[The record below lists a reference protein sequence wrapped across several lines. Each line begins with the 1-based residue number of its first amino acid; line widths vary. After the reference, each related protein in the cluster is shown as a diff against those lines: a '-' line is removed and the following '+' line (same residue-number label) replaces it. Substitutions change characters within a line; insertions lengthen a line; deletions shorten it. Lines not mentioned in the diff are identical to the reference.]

1 MDKLVQEMGKRI
13 SARRKELR
21 LTQEELAEKAGLTS
35 QTISTVETG
44 TKALRPENIARLCEA
59 LDTSAD
65 YLLFG
70 KISDMDLGM
79 MMKSI
84 SDLPPEQYRYLESIV
99 NSFIAAVKTSDNGR
113 DDSSKGQKC
122 IYRTESPVCT
132 EY

>member
-35 QTISTVETG
+35 QTISTAETG
-44 TKALRPENIARLCEA
+44 SKALRPENIARLCEA

-65 YLLFG
+65 FLLFG

-79 MMKSI
+79 MMKNI
-84 SDLPPEQYRYLESIV
+84 SDLPPAQYRYMESIV
-99 NSFIAAVKTSDNGR
+99 NSFIAAVKTSNNDKG
-113 DDSSKGQKC
+113 DSDKEQ
-122 IYRTESPVCT
+122 IP
-132 EY
+132 

>member
-35 QTISTVETG
+35 QTISTAETG

-65 YLLFG
+65 FLLFG

-79 MMKSI
+79 MMKNI
-84 SDLPPEQYRYLESIV
+84 SDLPPAQYRYLESIV
-99 NSFIAAVKTSDNGR
+99 NSFIAAVKTSNNDKG
-113 DDSSKGQKC
+113 DSDKEQ
-122 IYRTESPVCT
+122 IP
-132 EY
+132 

>member
-35 QTISTVETG
+35 QTISTAETG
-44 TKALRPENIARLCEA
+44 SKALRPENIARLCEA

-70 KISDMDLGM
+70 EISDMDLGI
-79 MMKSI
+79 MMKNI
-84 SDLPPEQYRYLESIV
+84 SDLSPEQYRYLESIV
-99 NSFIAAVKTSDNGR
+99 NSFIAAVKTSNNDKG
-113 DDSSKGQKC
+113 DSDKEQ
-122 IYRTESPVCT
+122 IP
-132 EY
+132 

>member
-70 KISDMDLGM
+70 KISDMHQQG
-79 MMKSI
+79 
-84 SDLPPEQYRYLESIV
+84 P
-99 NSFIAAVKTSDNGR
+99 SFCNRPHRSG
-113 DDSSKGQKC
+113 SFQ
-122 IYRTESPVCT
+122 
-132 EY
+132 EYHMG